1 MPRKMKVTRSPDNKA
16 YQNRRT
22 EMVEKATEDL
32 QPLQM
37 SPPNY
42 MKGTIAGR
50 AWQRITP
57 ILRQSTII
65 KNADRSTVEALCSA
79 IALYR
84 IGFDDVQENG
94 IQTPI
99 YKSVQNNRGEII
111 DRDFI
116 GFKKN
121 PAVSTMDAAIRQIRS
136 LSSEL
141 GLTPTSRAALL
152 LSLLTATMMTSQAW
166 RTFCRVVMAG
176 DAQVGFNQK
185 RPDGRKSL

>member
-1 MPRKMKVTRSPDNKA
+1 MPRKMKVTKSPDNKA

-32 QPLQM
+32 QPLQT
-37 SPPNY
+37 SPPSY

-50 AWQRITP
+50 AW
-57 ILRQSTII
+57 
-65 KNADRSTVEALCSA
+65 
-79 IALYR
+79 
-84 IGFDDVQENG
+84 
-94 IQTPI
+94 QTPI

-111 DRDFI
+111 DRDFV

-141 GLTPTSRAALL
+141 GLTPTSRASL
-152 LSLLTATMMTSQAW
+152 LSLTTDDEDDDGPILADVLGS
-166 RTFCRVVMAG
+166 G
-176 DAQVGFNQK
+176 DDF
-185 RPDGRKSL
+185 

>member
-1 MPRKMKVTRSPDNKA
+1 MPRKMKVTKSDKNHT

-32 QPLQM
+32 QPLQT
-37 SPPNY
+37 SPPKY
-42 MKGTIAGR
+42 MRGTIAGR

-84 IGFDDVQENG
+84 LGFDDVQENG

-111 DRDFI
+111 DQDFV

-136 LSSEL
+136 LSAEL
-141 GLTPTSRAALL
+141 GLTPTSRASL
-152 LSLLTATMMTSQAW
+152 LSLTADDDDDDGPTLADVLSG
-166 RTFCRVVMAG
+166 G
-176 DAQVGFNQK
+176 D
-185 RPDGRKSL
+185 DEW

>member
-1 MPRKMKVTRSPDNKA
+1 MKVTKSPDNKA

-32 QPLQM
+32 EPLQT
-37 SPPNY
+37 SPPSY

-65 KNADRSTVEALCSA
+65 KNADRSTVEAHCSA

-84 IGFDDVQENG
+84 LGFDDVQENG

-111 DRDFI
+111 DRDFV

-141 GLTPTSRAALL
+141 GLTPTVVHPCS
-152 LSLLTATMMTSQAW
+152 LSLLMMRAMTGQAW
-166 RTFCRVVMAG
+166 QTCCRVVMTF
-176 DAQVGFNQK
+176 DAQMGF
-185 RPDGRKSL
+185 D

>member
-1 MPRKMKVTRSPDNKA
+1 MPRKMKVTKSPDNKA

-32 QPLQM
+32 QPLQT

-65 KNADRSTVEALCSA
+65 KNADRSTVEALCTS
-79 IALYR
+79 ISLYR
-84 IGFDDVQENG
+84 LSFDDIQQNG

-99 YKSVQNNRGEII
+99 YKTLQNSRGEAIGQ
-111 DRDFI
+111 DFV

-121 PAVSTMDAAIRQIRS
+121 PAVTTMDAAIRQIRS

-141 GLTPTSRAALL
+141 GLTPTSRASL
-152 LSLLTATMMTSQAW
+152 LSLTADNDDDDGPSLAD
-166 RTFCRVVMAG
+166 VLSGG
-176 DAQVGFNQK
+176 D
-185 RPDGRKSL
+185 SW

>member
-1 MPRKMKVTRSPDNKA
+1 MMPRKMKVTRSPDNKA

-111 DRDFI
+111 DRDF
-116 GFKKN
+116 
-121 PAVSTMDAAIRQIRS
+121 
-136 LSSEL
+136 
-141 GLTPTSRAALL
+141 
-152 LSLLTATMMTSQAW
+152 
-166 RTFCRVVMAG
+166 
-176 DAQVGFNQK
+176 VG
-185 RPDGRKSL
+185 

>member
-1 MPRKMKVTRSPDNKA
+1 MPRKMKVTKSPDNKA

-32 QPLQM
+32 QPLQT

-84 IGFDDVQENG
+84 LGFDDVQENG

-111 DRDFI
+111 DRDFV

-141 GLTPTSRAALL
+141 GLTPTSRASL
-152 LSLLTATMMTSQAW
+152 LSLTADNDDDDGPSLAD
-166 RTFCRVVMAG
+166 VLSGG
-176 DAQVGFNQK
+176 DNW
-185 RPDGRKSL
+185 